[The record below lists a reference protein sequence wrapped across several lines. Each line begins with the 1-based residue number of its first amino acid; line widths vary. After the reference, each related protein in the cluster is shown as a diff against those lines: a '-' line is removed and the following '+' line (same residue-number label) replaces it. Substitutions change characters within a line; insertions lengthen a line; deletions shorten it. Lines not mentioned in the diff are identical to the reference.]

1 MFRSRFKSRFRS
13 SRVAFALA
21 TLAAVLA
28 APQARSETAEE
39 FFRGKQISLI
49 IGYNPGGPYD
59 VYARLVATILPRYIP
74 GSPTVVPR
82 NMPGVASAKAA
93 NYLYSQASRD
103 GLTIGMVG
111 QQLAVT
117 QAVGDPTAE
126 FDMRK
131 FNWLGRLTSGGEVT
145 VIWHTSPTK
154 TIADAMKRET
164 TLAATSAGSASDS
177 MPLLMNRLA
186 GTKFKMAKGYPG
198 VTGTV
203 LAMERGET
211 EGAHSTVEQLLFG
224 KQDWLREKKA
234 AVLVQYSQARH
245 PAFKDVPAMVE
256 FGKTAEDKQI
266 LALFGSTAEIGRSM
280 LAPPELPADRLAVL
294 RKGFA
299 AMLADPAFKAE
310 VEKRNME
317 FDPMSGEDLHKRI
330 SETLAISP
338 EVAARALAL
347 SRE

>member
-1 MFRSRFKSRFRS
+1 MATPRRI
-13 SRVAFALA
+13 ALIL
-21 TLAAVLA
+21 TGLAAVLA
-28 APQARSETAEE
+28 ASPARSETAED
-39 FFRGKQISLI
+39 FFKGKQISLI

-59 VYARLVATILPRYIP
+59 VYGRLVATILPRYIP
-74 GSPTVVPR
+74 GQPSIVPR
-82 NMPGVASAKAA
+82 NMPGVGSAKAA
-93 NYLYSQASRD
+93 NYLYGQASRD

-117 QAVGDPTAE
+117 QAVGDPAVE
-126 FDMRK
+126 YDMRK
-131 FNWLGRLTSGGEVT
+131 FNWLGRLTSGGEVSI
-145 VIWHTSPTK
+145 VWHTAPVR
-154 TIADAMKRET
+154 TIADATARET

-186 GTKFKMAKGYPG
+186 GTKFKMVKGYPG
-198 VTGTV
+198 ITGTV

-211 EGAHSTVEQLLFG
+211 DGAHSTVEQLLFG
-224 KQDWLREKKA
+224 KQDWLREKKI

-280 LAPPELPADRLAVL
+280 LATPEIPADRFAVL
-294 RKGFA
+294 RKAFA
-299 AMLADPAFKAE
+299 TMLADPAFRQE
-310 VEKRNME
+310 VEKRNLE
-317 FDPMSGEDLHKRI
+317 VDPLSGEALQQRI

-338 EVAARALAL
+338 EVAKRAMEL